1 MRGKQFR
8 ALQGKYIQSTLDIRL
23 IGELK
28 ILLRYRFSLSSK
40 GLNMISPIGAA
51 EISTKN
57 LYFISNCSKIENHNI
72 ESRLYLHYSV
82 IQKY

>member
-51 EISTKN
+51 EISTKTYT
-57 LYFISNCSKIENHNI
+57 LYRIALRSRIS
-72 ESRLYLHYSV
+72 ESQYRE
-82 IQKY
+82 